1 MNDDKPVK
9 AAMARNVTTRD
20 FAGVFEGRGGGAG
33 GETEAA
39 AAAAARFA
47 ALPFG
52 GTTTSG
58 TSATGVAAETAGA
71 RAGRAIANTT
81 MPIAMLIAPASM
93 TVPGNPNAGMNTNA
107 LASTP
112 NTAPRLFRKYRTL
125 IS

>member
-1 MNDDKPVK
+1 
-9 AAMARNVTTRD
+9 MARNVTTSD
-20 FAGVFEGRGGGAG
+20 FAGVFEDRGGGAG
-33 GETEAA
+33 SATDAV

-52 GTTTSG
+52 ETTTSG
-58 TSATGVAAETAGA
+58 TSATGVAETAGA

-93 TVPGNPNAGMNTNA
+93 TVPGSPNAGMNTNA